1 MGGLLYHEV
10 IRRGLSRLIEV
21 RRVVYSGRTRFQRV
35 EIVDTEVFG
44 RMLFLDGISQLS
56 TSDEHIYHESLVH
69 PALLTH
75 PNPRRVLIIGGGD
88 GGALEEVLVH
98 CVVEEVVMVDIDE
111 ELIELTRRYLWDV
124 NRGAFD
130 DPRVQ
135 LIFRDGREYIDEC
148 SEAFDAVI
156 LDLTDPLGPSRRL
169 YTLEAYR
176 RIGEIIGDE
185 GIMVTH
191 AESPYIYQREFLT
204 IHRTLSEVYR
214 IVRPYGAWIPS
225 LGPYWM
231 FVTASNTHDPKAIS
245 PEEIERRLKE
255 RGIETQYYTSELQ
268 RAIFTL
274 PKNILEA
281 LEKGDVGL
289 STDERPLERFL

>member
-1 MGGLLYHEV
+1 MGGLLYHEI
-10 IRRGLSRLIEV
+10 IRPGLSRLIEV
-21 RRVVYSGRTRFQRV
+21 KRVVYSGRTRFQRV
-35 EIVDTEVFG
+35 DIVDTPVFG
-44 RMLFLDGISQLS
+44 RMLFLDGISQLA

-75 PNPRRVLIIGGGD
+75 PEPRRILIIGGGD
-88 GGALEEVLVH
+88 GGALEEVLKH
-98 CVVEEVVMVDIDE
+98 RVVEEVVMVDIDE
-111 ELIELTRRYLWDV
+111 QLIELTRRYLWEV

-130 DPRVQ
+130 DPRVH

-148 SEAFDAVI
+148 SEHFDVVI

-176 RIGEIIGDE
+176 RIRDLIADE
-185 GIMVTH
+185 GILVTH

-204 IHRTLSEVYR
+204 IHRTLREVYR

-231 FVTASNTHDPKAIS
+231 FITASNTHDPKAVS

-255 RGIETQYYTSELQ
+255 RGVETRYYTAELQ
-268 RAIFTL
+268 VAIFTL
-274 PKNILEA
+274 PKNIVEA
-281 LEKGDVGL
+281 LSRNDVEP
-289 STDERPLERFL
+289 STDMRPLERL